1 MQFVSCPK
9 IELSECNF
17 FNSMLTQQINKV
29 LVFYFFISK
38 LLERN
43 YLSPEVSLL
52 FDKIMVSVNGLFII
66 LETPAD

>member
-1 MQFVSCPK
+1 
-9 IELSECNF
+9 
-17 FNSMLTQQINKV
+17 MLTQQINKV